1 MSLGEMVLNVCD
13 SPSHPLLSDKAQW
26 FKKLVYVCLP
36 LRVVCLCVCL
46 DILGKLESI
55 DIKY

>member
-1 MSLGEMVLNVCD
+1 MFVILHLTTFWVTKHSGSKNM
-13 SPSHPLLSDKAQW
+13 
-26 FKKLVYVCLP
+26 VYVCLP
-36 LRVVCLCVCL
+36 LHVVCLCVCL